1 MTFQEVVVG
10 GVLRAG
16 LRTYRL
22 TPPIRAGYKGRFILL
37 LEAATLVFP
46 ARHGTKNSDKEA
58 AFGEAYGFQIASMIW
73 NSSV

>member
-46 ARHGTKNSDKEA
+46 AMGQKTLIRKRPLERPMDFKSL
-58 AFGEAYGFQIASMIW
+58 
-73 NSSV
+73 V